1 MRYFEPKTYQK
12 QVLSRIE
19 EYFKACHTLPSP
31 SLAFYSLTT
40 MPYNGLSG
48 FSEDMPYFCL
58 RIPTG
63 GGKTWLAAKSVKLIN
78 THLLRSG
85 YSVILWLVPSNQIKE
100 QTLKGLKDLNHPL
113 HAALREAGDIN
124 VLALDEA
131 QSVTAATLNTST
143 TVIVATRQA
152 FQVENEEGRKVYSDN
167 GALMSHFEA
176 LSPEQRS
183 ELLRDDDTVAYS
195 LANALRLRRPFI
207 IVDEAHNSRTEL
219 GFDTLAKFNPSG
231 IMELTA
237 TPDTEK
243 TPSNVLHSVS
253 AVELK
258 TEEMIKLPIRLETE
272 PDWQKCL
279 GYAIACRNELHVLAE
294 QEQRQGAAYL
304 RPVVLIQA
312 EPKRAGFETLDVYK
326 VRDELITNHAIPEHE
341 IVVATGEERGLRD
354 CEAGYA
360 LGISDPVCPVK
371 FVITQKA
378 LAEGWDCPFAYIL
391 VSMAAIHSST
401 AVEQLLGRILR
412 QPDASHRHTPE
423 LNRSYAFV
431 VSRYFSETAE
441 ALRDRLVSGAGFDR
455 KDLKDFIQATKPDQ
469 FDLERLQG
477 RIKSDPVAV
486 QLSVKPVFKGI
497 SKPLKEKLV
506 WDNGTNTLTI
516 NAPLTLKETEELKA
530 TVDDLPAQNAI
541 EQAAESSRTTAITFI
556 QSPSERG
563 EVISVPQLA
572 VYIQGELKL
581 FDETE
586 MLDYPWD
593 LSLLDATPTADDIS
607 KLKNSLKSA
616 ESGELDV
623 TEQGKTFS
631 KFMAN
636 LQRNLDLVYVPEHW
650 TETKLAAWFCRQLHD
665 PTVTHE
671 SKLAFVSHWLQAL
684 LADFQLAHIN
694 QQKFFIRVL
703 LEQRIDGLR
712 KQAAKSAYQSLL
724 FSDEVRKRVCVGS
737 SYLFDFHPQQY
748 SPSSYYEANS
758 SEYGFYLFNHHYY
771 PQIGDFDS
779 KEEFECACRLD
790 QLAERQK
797 IKFWVRNL
805 VKKPTSSFFFQQATG
820 RYYPDFICK
829 LPDASILIVEY
840 KGKNGWKEAEPD
852 RLIGG
857 LWAELSGGKCQFIMV
872 TEKRWDLLG
881 ALVDKHSGYPKTGRT
896 YSVPPL

>member
-1 MRYFEPKTYQK
+1 MRYFEPKDYQK
-12 QVLSRIE
+12 QVLASIE
-19 EYFKACHTLPSP
+19 AYFKASHSLPSP
-31 SLAFYSLTT
+31 SLAFYSLTNA
-40 MPYNGLSG
+40 PYKGLSG
-48 FSEDMPYFCL
+48 FAEDMPYFCL

-78 THLLRSG
+78 THLLRSE

-113 HAALREAGDIN
+113 HAALREAGDIT
-124 VLALDEA
+124 VLGLDEA

-143 TVIVATRQA
+143 TVLVATRQA
-152 FQVENEEGRKVYSDN
+152 FQVENEEGRKVYSNN

-176 LSPEQRS
+176 LLPEQRG

-195 LANALRLRRPFI
+195 LVNVLRLRRPFI
-207 IVDEAHNSRTEL
+207 IVDEAHNNRAEL

-237 TPDTEK
+237 TPDMVK

-258 TEEMIKLPIRLETE
+258 AEEMIKLPIRLETE
-272 PDWQKCL
+272 PDWQQCL
-279 GYAIACRNELHVLAE
+279 ADAIACRNELHVLAE
-294 QEQRQGAAYL
+294 QEQREGAAYL

-312 EPKRAGFETLDVYK
+312 EPKRANFETLDVYK
-326 VRDELITNHAIPEHE
+326 VRDELITNHAIPDYE
-341 IVVATGEERGLRD
+341 IVIATGEERGLRE
-354 CEAGYA
+354 CEADYP
-360 LGISDPVCPVK
+360 LGISDPKCPVK

-412 QPDASHRHTPE
+412 QPDASHRHTQE

-431 VSRYFSETAE
+431 VSKYFSETAE

-455 KDLKDFIQATKPDQ
+455 KDLKDFIQATKPEQ
-469 FDLERLQG
+469 FDLESLQG
-477 RIKSDPVAV
+477 RIKSEPVAI
-486 QLSVKPVFKGI
+486 QLTVKPVFKGI

-506 WDNGTNTLTI
+506 WDNDTNTLTI
-516 NAPLTLKETEELKA
+516 NAPLTPKETEELKT
-530 TVDDLPAQNAI
+530 TVDDIPAQNAI
-541 EQAAESSRTTAITFI
+541 EQAAEQSRTTAITLF

-563 EVISVPQLA
+563 EVIRVPQLA

-593 LSLLDATPTADDIS
+593 LSLLDAKPTMDEIS
-607 KLKNSLKSA
+607 QLKTRLKSA
-616 ESGELDV
+616 ESGVLDV
-623 TEQGKTFS
+623 TEQGKMFA

-636 LQRNLDLVYVPEHW
+636 LQHNLELVYVPEHW
-650 TETKLAAWFCRQLHD
+650 NETKLAAWFCRNLPD

-684 LADFQLAHIN
+684 LTDFQLAHIN

-703 LEQRIDGLR
+703 LEQRIDELR
-712 KQAAKSAYQSLL
+712 KQAAASAYQHIL
-724 FSDEVRKRVCVGS
+724 FSDEVRERVCVGD
-737 SYLFDFHPQQY
+737 SYLFDFHPQIY
-748 SPSSYYEANS
+748 SPSSYYETNT
-758 SEYGFYLFNHHYY
+758 SEYGYYEFKQHYY
-771 PQIGDFDS
+771 PQMGDFDS
-779 KEEFECACRLD
+779 KEEFECACHLD
-790 QLAERQK
+790 QLAEKEK
-797 IKFWVRNL
+797 IKYWVRNL
-805 VKKPTSSFFFQQATG
+805 ARKPTSSFFFQQANG

-829 LPDASILIVEY
+829 LPDDSILIVEY
-840 KGKNGWKEAEPD
+840 KGKNGWKDAEPD
-852 RLIGG
+852 RLIGS
-857 LWAELSGGKCQFIMV
+857 LWAELSDGKCQFIMI
-872 TEKRWDLLG
+872 TEKRWDLLDALILG
-881 ALVDKHSGYPKTGRT
+881 AH
-896 YSVPPL
+896 

>member
-12 QVLSRIE
+12 QVLASIE
-19 EYFKACHTLPSP
+19 AYFKACHTSPNP
-31 SLAFYSLTT
+31 SLAFYGLTT
-40 MPYNGLSG
+40 MPYKGLSG
-48 FSEDMPYFCL
+48 FAEDMPYFCL

-63 GGKTWLAAKSVKLIN
+63 GGKTWLAAKSVQLVN
-78 THLLRSG
+78 RHLLRSQ

-113 HAALREAGDIN
+113 HAALREAGDIT

-131 QSVTAATLNTST
+131 QSVTAATLSTST
-143 TVIVATRQA
+143 TVLVATRQA

-176 LSPEQRS
+176 LLPEQRAD
-183 ELLRDDDTVAYS
+183 LLREDDTVAYS

-219 GFDTLAKFNPSG
+219 GFDTLAKFDPSG

-237 TPDTEK
+237 TPDTVK

-258 TEEMIKLPIRLETE
+258 AEEMIKLPIRLETE
-272 PDWQKCL
+272 PDWQQCL
-279 GYAIACRNELHVLAE
+279 ADAIACRNGLHVLAE

-304 RPVVLIQA
+304 RPVVLVQA
-312 EPKRAGFETLDVYK
+312 EPKRTGIETLDVYK
-326 VRDELITNHAIPEHE
+326 VRDELMGNHAIPECE
-341 IVVATGEERGLRD
+341 IVIATGEEKGLRE
-354 CEAGYA
+354 CEADYP
-360 LGISDPVCPVK
+360 LGIADPKCPVK

-412 QPDASHRHTPE
+412 QPDARHRHTPE
-423 LNRSYAFV
+423 LNCSYAFV

-469 FDLERLQG
+469 FDWERLQG
-477 RIKSDPVAV
+477 RIKSQPVAV
-486 QLSVKPVFKGI
+486 QLAVRPVFKGI

-516 NAPLTLKETEELKA
+516 NAPLTPKETEELKA
-530 TVDDLPAQNAI
+530 TVDGLPAQDII
-541 EQAAESSRTTAITFI
+541 EHAAETSRTTAITLF

-563 EVISVPQLA
+563 EVIRVPQLA
-572 VYIQGELKL
+572 VYIQGELTL

-593 LSLLDATPTADDIS
+593 LSLLDAIPTEDETS
-607 KLKNSLKSA
+607 KLKNRLKSA
-616 ESGELDV
+616 ESGVLDV
-623 TEQGKTFS
+623 TEEGKVFS

-636 LQRNLDLVYVPEHW
+636 LQRNLELAYQPEHW
-650 TETKLAAWFCRQLHD
+650 DEIKLAAWFCRNLPD

-671 SKLAFVSHWLQAL
+671 SKLAFVSQWLQAL

-703 LEQRIDGLR
+703 LEQRIDELR
-712 KQAAKSAYQSLL
+712 KQAAASAYQSIL
-724 FSDEVRKRVCVGS
+724 FGDEVRERVCVGDR
-737 SYLFDFHPQQY
+737 YLFDFHPHIY
-748 SPSSYYEANS
+748 SPSSYYDPHT
-758 SEYGFYLFNHHYY
+758 SEYGYYELKGHYY
-771 PQIGDFDS
+771 PQVGDFDS
-779 KEEFECACRLD
+779 KEEFECACHLD
-790 QLAERQK
+790 QLAEKGK
-797 IKFWVRNL
+797 INYWVRNL
-805 VKKPTSSFFFQQATG
+805 ARKPTGSFFFQQANG
-820 RYYPDFICK
+820 RYYPDFICV
-829 LPDASILIVEY
+829 LPDESILVVEY
-840 KGKNGWKEAEPD
+840 KGKDRWKEAEPD
-852 RLIGG
+852 RQIGG
-857 LWAELSGGKCQFIMV
+857 LWAELSDGKCQFIML
-872 TEKRWDLLG
+872 TERRWDLLD
-881 ALVDKHSGYPKTGRT
+881 ALIDG
-896 YSVPPL
+896 LEIA